1 MLFLCIV
8 QVNVLK
14 EKWSKEKNEILT
26 TMKAK
31 IHTEA
36 MEEAGKKFE
45 VARKQIVTELFQMDT
60 ARNEAEE
67 KAKTLTESDQEKAEE
82 LRRQAEMHHSELD
95 KIRREAQH
103 TDNQHVR
110 NNCYIMAIYIY
121 TITCTHSHVYKHT
134 IAISS
139 ILELFSDG
147 GNKE

>member
-14 EKWSKEKNEILT
+14 EKWNREKNEILT

-31 IHTEA
+31 IHAEA

-45 VARKQIVTELFQMDT
+45 VARKQILTELFQMDT

-82 LRRQAEMHHSELD
+82 LRRQAEMHRSELD

-110 NNCYIMAIYIY
+110 NNCYIIAIYIY